1 MNFPEKYLTVLADNA
16 LSPARPINFIND
28 GKIHRYCVMGDRV
41 GSKNGWYVLHGSE
54 VMVAGSWKTSQ
65 QVVVHNAE
73 LQTLSA
79 HERQQRQRAIQ
90 EAQSKAA
97 VEQLR
102 QYSVT
107 ARNVKSL
114 WEGSPIADED
124 HPYLIDKRVSAYGLR
139 QTGDNLLVPLRD
151 ASGKIWSVQFIEPN
165 GKKWF
170 AKGGRVRGCFH
181 LIGDPGTKGT
191 LMVCEGYATGASIFN
206 VLDNPVFTAFNAG
219 NLIHAAKAIKEAYGS
234 FIIMMADND
243 RQTPGNPGIT
253 QAMKAALAVNGNILW
268 PPFSEGQPGTD
279 FNDWL
284 VPKGV
289 DHE

>member
-1 MNFPEKYLTVLADNA
+1 MDFLKKCFIALSDNA
-16 LSPARPINFIND
+16 ISTASPMTLIND
-28 GKIHRYCVMGDRV
+28 GIIHRYRVMGDRA

-54 VMVAGSWKTSQ
+54 VMIAGSWKTSQ
-65 QVVVHNAE
+65 QVVVHNTE
-73 LQTLSA
+73 LETLSA
-79 HERQQRQRAIQ
+79 HEREQRHRVIR
-90 EAQSKAA
+90 EAQFKAA
-97 VEQLR
+97 AEQLR
-102 QYSVT
+102 QYTLT
-107 ARNVKSL
+107 ARNVERL
-114 WEGSPIADED
+114 WERSPSADQD

-151 ASGKIWSVQFIEPN
+151 ASGKIWSVQFIEPS

-181 LIGDPGTKGT
+181 LIGEPGIKGT

-206 VLDNPVFTAFNAG
+206 VLDNPVFAAFNAG